1 MNLKNTIAKTG
12 RSIAFSLMAM
22 FAAFFIM
29 LLTVV
34 FFDETVKKWDTK
46 NAFPVFVAACVGC
59 FAGNTIGKAVKKM

>member
-1 MNLKNTIAKTG
+1 MNLKNIIAKTG

-29 LLTVV
+29 LLTVS
-34 FFDETVKKWDTK
+34 FFNETVKEWDIK
-46 NAFPVFVAACVGC
+46 NALPVFVAACAGC